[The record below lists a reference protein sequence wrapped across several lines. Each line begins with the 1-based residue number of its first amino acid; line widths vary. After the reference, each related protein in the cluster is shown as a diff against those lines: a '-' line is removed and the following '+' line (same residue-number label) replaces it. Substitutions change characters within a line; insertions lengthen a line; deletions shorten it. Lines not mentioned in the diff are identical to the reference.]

1 MNTLIDGAGLARALR
16 TRLHE
21 QVARL
26 PRRPGLAVIVVG
38 DNPAS
43 AVYVRNKIRACEE
56 VGLMSEKIAL
66 PADISEQALLA
77 QIDQL
82 NARADIDGILVQL
95 PLPAHIPV
103 QSTIDHVAVAKDVDG
118 LHTHNLGALLTGSPA
133 VVPCTPAA
141 VLALLDAIECPI
153 RGREAVVIG
162 ASNVVGKPVALLL
175 LQRGATVTVCNS
187 KTTDLAAAARRADIV
202 IAAAGRPG
210 LITGAML
217 KPGSVVIDVGIN
229 RLADGK
235 LAGDV
240 DFASACTVAGRITPV
255 PGGVGPMTVAMLVA
269 NTGAAAERTL
279 GLPASP

>member
-269 NTGAAAERTL
+269 NTVAAAERTL
-279 GLPASP
+279 GLPAIP